1 MNKRFE
7 FVDSNNNIFSLI
19 ITDNKEHT
27 AELTSVNLDSE
38 FKGELIIPSSIT
50 YQGTPYTITSIR
62 EDDYKEYINIT
73 SIKVPYSVTSI
84 GKCTFL
90 NYSSLLSINVDA
102 NNKHYSSIDGVLYN
116 KTKTDLISCPLGK
129 KGDIVI
135 PNSVTSIGDCAF
147 AFCIGLT
154 AITIPDCVTSIGY
167 MAFDYCNG
175 LTKITIPN
183 SVKSIGQ
190 DAFINCKCFLPND
203 DLYDFA
209 IEKW

>member
-38 FKGELIIPSSIT
+38 FKGELTIPSSVT
-50 YQGTPYTITSIR
+50 YQGIPYTITSIR
-62 EDDYKEYINIT
+62 EDDYKEYKNIT

-84 GKCTFL
+84 G
-90 NYSSLLSINVDA
+90 N
-102 NNKHYSSIDGVLYN
+102 
-116 KTKTDLISCPLGK
+116 
-129 KGDIVI
+129 
-135 PNSVTSIGDCAF
+135 CAF

-154 AITIPDCVTSIGY
+154 SITIPDSVTSIGY
-167 MAFDYCNG
+167 MAFDYCIG

-183 SVKSIGQ
+183 DG
-190 DAFINCKCFLPND
+190 
-203 DLYDFA
+203 LYYFA
-209 IEKW
+209 IEK